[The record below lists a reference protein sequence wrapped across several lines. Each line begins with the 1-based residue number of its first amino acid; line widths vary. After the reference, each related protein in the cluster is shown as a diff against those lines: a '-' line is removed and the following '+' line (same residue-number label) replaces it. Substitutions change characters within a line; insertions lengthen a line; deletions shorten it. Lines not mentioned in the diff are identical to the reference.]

1 MIDLKHILFPT
12 DFSEVADHARGYA
25 VELAKKFGAKITL
38 LHVAQTPSYYEVAY
52 SYETVAD
59 LSKIADQAK
68 AAAEKDLHAVADKIR
83 EDGVEV
89 ESVTT
94 MGTAFVD
101 IINYAR
107 KHDVDLIVICTHGRG
122 FMQHVLLGSTT
133 ERVVRKAPC
142 PVLTIRPQEHEFIH
156 P

>member
-12 DFSEVADHARGYA
+12 DFSEIADHARAYA
-25 VELAKKFGAKITL
+25 TEFGKRFGAKVTVF
-38 LHVAQTPSYYEVAY
+38 HVAQPPSYYEVAY

-68 AAAEKDLHAVADKIR
+68 AAAEKDLHEVAEKVR
-83 EDGVEV
+83 AEGVTV
-89 ESVTT
+89 DAVTT

-101 IINYAR
+101 IINYSR
-107 KHDVDLIVICTHGRG
+107 KHDVDLIIMSTHGRG
-122 FMQHVLLGSTT
+122 FMQHVLLGSTA

-142 PVLTIRPQEHEFIH
+142 PVLTVRPAEHEFVH